1 MERDADGVHILS
13 AALVNSSVM
22 SRATT
27 FETTRVWETRTSLLG
42 SMAGEEELVPAARCY
57 RADTQG
63 QAVAGEEK
71 GYTLRAEGGRRSRRE
86 SKGSAPPPLR
96 RGAGRRDTDHPQ
108 GRYEIHDTLS
118 TKGKKKK
125 KKRVSKRGGQWHSI
139 SVNRPGQ
146 YCYRIHSPSPRLQIA
161 PPAIGPSRPP
171 LGASSSSISIPRPG
185 QPWPPG
191 WRRPGA

>member
-1 MERDADGVHILS
+1 MHILS

-57 RADTQG
+57 RVDTQG

-71 GYTLRAEGGRRSRRE
+71 GYTLRAEGGRRSGRE

-96 RGAGRRDTDHPQ
+96 RGAGRRDTDHH
-108 GRYEIHDTLS
+108 RDATRS
-118 TKGKKKK
+118 TTRSLRREKRKRKKEYPNEAD
-125 KKRVSKRGGQWHSI
+125 SGI
-139 SVNRPGQ
+139 
-146 YCYRIHSPSPRLQIA
+146 LF
-161 PPAIGPSRPP
+161 
-171 LGASSSSISIPRPG
+171 L
-185 QPWPPG
+185 
-191 WRRPGA
+191 